1 MIGIQGRKP
10 LGPSRTCTD
19 MNSVKPRPSG
29 VETITLTN
37 LFLLRKM
44 YYTTDGE
51 SELVNDANR
60 LDNYS
65 VKLPP
70 SGVES

>member
-1 MIGIQGRKP
+1 
-10 LGPSRTCTD
+10 